1 MAAYVCT
8 RPLTIGSDV
17 EGSSPRRFRP
27 GEIEQLSAAE
37 AKKWADYFKP
47 AKMTKVKSSNK
58 KK

>member
-27 GEIEQLSAAE
+27 G
-37 AKKWADYFKP
+37 
-47 AKMTKVKSSNK
+47 
-58 KK
+58 

>member
-37 AKKWADYFKP
+37 AKAWSDYFKP
-47 AKMTKVKSSNK
+47 AKVKPTEK